1 MPGPGD
7 PSMIIL
13 DEATS
18 SVDPLTEKL
27 IQAAIGRMME
37 GRTSFVIAHRLPTII
52 DADII
57 FVMKDGR
64 IVETGRHE
72 ELMARNGEYTE
83 LYNSQFNQ
91 ETV

>member
-1 MPGPGD
+1 M
-7 PSMIIL
+7 
-13 DEATS
+13 
-18 SVDPLTEKL
+18 
-27 IQAAIGRMME
+27 
-37 GRTSFVIAHRLPTII
+37 IAHRLSTII

-57 FVMKDGR
+57 FVVKDGR